1 MRDVPMRIALAL
13 ALVLLLADGSAAAAD
28 TGAITRAEANPT
40 WTTGSFAG
48 SIEWTSCSAT
58 CSWIPVATV
67 QPTLPVYRCLGD
79 EALDSDPNTRVVWSG
94 GGRTSNGVVPFD
106 VVDVPILAGVFGQ
119 RLCLSA
125 IETVRLRDPVCV
137 AQAPI
142 IGMDPNSCLFIE
154 RIVGRALVDRGI
166 TVAIP
171 PPAATPP
178 PAQQVVPTPTPA
190 PTQAAP
196 VAVVTPAPPAKLTAT
211 RARSAAVTALTS
223 RYGRAWRQR
232 SGSSVRCTRRSD
244 AYRCAARW
252 RHGRKRYAAIV
263 TVRVER
269 GKLRTRVA
277 RA

>member
-1 MRDVPMRIALAL
+1 MRIALAL
-13 ALVLLLADGSAAAAD
+13 ALVLLLADGSAAVAD
-28 TGAITRAEANPT
+28 TGAVTRAEANAA

-48 SIEWTSCSAT
+48 SVEWTGCAET

-79 EALDSDPNTRVVWSG
+79 EALDSDPNTRVVWNG
-94 GGRTSNGVVPFD
+94 GGRTSNGVAPFD

-142 IGMDPNSCLFIE
+142 LGMDPNSCSFIN

-166 TVAIP
+166 TVA
-171 PPAATPP
+171 APP

-196 VAVVTPAPPAKLTAT
+196 VAVATPAPPPAKLTAT
-211 RARSAAVTALTS
+211 RAKSAAVTALTS

-244 AYRCAARW
+244 AYRCSAHW

-269 GKLRTRVA
+269 GKIRTRVA
-277 RA
+277 RD